1 MFVARRASFSA
12 ASGPGFWGC
21 NRRKSGCEEAGRLQ
35 SASIWALLCRRS
47 RDIRVCAGMARPAR
61 GRSLAGGD
69 FFLSRLGAEA
79 DIIISIPTSNPT
91 AHMTLAIAKGLPP
104 SAYSFWVLSPR
115 ETVYSIQTDAARR
128 DAYYSGPMRDGE
140 KTKALFDQKP
150 LLYEVTPFGSTRTY
164 HAPSSQ
170 TCREVFSKDVRVE
183 TSRRLAGSPLGW
195 LAAWLAPLPYYGT

>member
-1 MFVARRASFSA
+1 MSPVGLASALLQVRVFGVATV
-12 ASGPGFWGC
+12 
-21 NRRKSGCEEAGRLQ
+21 AGVGVKKQRRLQ
-35 SASIWALLCRRS
+35 SASIWPLLCRRS

-91 AHMTLAIAKGLPP
+91 AHMTLAIAKGLHLPP

-140 KTKALFDQKP
+140 KTNKGLVRPEASIVRSNP
-150 LLYEVTPFGSTRTY
+150 LWFHTHLPCPKFPNLQRSLLEGC
-164 HAPSSQ
+164 Q
-170 TCREVFSKDVRVE
+170 GGDE
-183 TSRRLAGSPLGW
+183 SPLGW
-195 LAAWLAPLPYYGT
+195 LPYRTTGRKYPRDLAK